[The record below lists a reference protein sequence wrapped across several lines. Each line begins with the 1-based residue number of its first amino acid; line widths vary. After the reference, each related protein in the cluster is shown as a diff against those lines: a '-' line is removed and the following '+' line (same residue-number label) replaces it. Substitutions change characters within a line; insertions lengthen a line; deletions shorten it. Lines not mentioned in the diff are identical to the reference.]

1 MSSLSPKQAA
11 TVATHVYSAINM
23 GESDKVFK
31 AAQSMGLGTLFDFKN
46 AQVSAGT
53 SGAVL
58 RKTTGF
64 TYGVEG
70 TGTRQGELLLA
81 FRGTDITQDW
91 LTDAN
96 CGVQQGPSAWMVHA
110 GFNETFKSFREDLD
124 RFMRGRKPTT
134 IHCVGHS
141 LGGALASLA
150 ADHISQSGVG
160 GVKLYTFGAPRVGV
174 AGFARNLTSKLG
186 VENIH
191 RVYHLADPVSM
202 IPIFPFVHAP
212 DDGPV
217 CQLPWGSSFAFDAHK
232 MENYLKS
239 IGDASWTGLRR
250 VQQTTLE
257 RDVQAWLK
265 NSNGSVL
272 MLSAT
277 SLMMISKAMQY
288 LIAKAVGVAAGT
300 VVTAGMTVL
309 DQIAGL
315 LISGANACKAIGD
328 SLSSLIVQIFR
339 FLGRPLPS
347 AANLTVAFL
356 RWVLELLSTTVI
368 NLARRAIDVG
378 MRL

>member
-11 TVATHVYSAINM
+11 SVAFHVYYAKDMGSGEVLQDRASA
-23 GESDKVFK
+23 E
-31 AAQSMGLGTLFDFKN
+31 GLGGLFDFKS
-46 AQVSAGT
+46 AQQSAGT
-53 SGAVL
+53 SGAII
-58 RKTTGF
+58 RKSTGF
-64 TYGVEG
+64 TYGAEG
-70 TGTRQGELLLA
+70 LGTRQGEVLLA

-96 CGVQQGPSAWMVHA
+96 CGLQQGPSAWPVHA
-110 GFNETFKSFREDLD
+110 GFNETFKSFRDDLD

-150 ADHISQSGVG
+150 ADHLSQAGVG

-202 IPIFPFVHAP
+202 IPIFPFAHAP

-232 MENYLKS
+232 MGNYRTS
-239 IGDASWTGLRR
+239 IGDASWSGLRR

-265 NSNGSVL
+265 NANGSVL

-315 LISGANACKAIGD
+315 LITGANACKAIGD

>member
-11 TVATHVYSAINM
+11 AIATHVYTARDMVAPDVLQLSAD
-23 GESDKVFK
+23 G
-31 AAQSMGLGTLFDFKN
+31 MGLNGVFDFKT
-46 AQVSAGT
+46 AQLATGT
-53 SGAVL
+53 SGAIA

-64 TYGVEG
+64 TYGAEG
-70 TGTRQGELLLA
+70 MGTRQGEVVLA
-81 FRGTDITQDW
+81 FRGTDILQDW
-91 LTDAN
+91 LTDGN
-96 CGVQQGPSAWMVHA
+96 CGVQQGPSAWLVHA

-124 RFMRGRKPTT
+124 RYMRGRKPSI

-141 LGGALASLA
+141 LGGALATLA
-150 ADHISQSGVG
+150 ADHLSQAGVG
-160 GVKLYTFGAPRVGV
+160 GVKLYTFGSPRVGV

-202 IPIFPFVHAP
+202 VPIFPFAHAP

-217 CQLPWGSSFAFDAHK
+217 CQLPWGSSFSFDAHK
-232 MENYLKS
+232 MANYRQS

-250 VQQTTLE
+250 VQQTSLE

-265 NSNGSVL
+265 NANGSVL

-277 SLMMISKAMQY
+277 SLQMISKAMQY
-288 LIAKAVGVAAGT
+288 LLGKALGVAAGT

-315 LISGANACKAIGD
+315 LVSGANACKALGD
-328 SLSSLIVQIFR
+328 SLNSLIVQIFR

>member
-1 MSSLSPKQAA
+1 
-11 TVATHVYSAINM
+11 M

-53 SGAVL
+53 SGALL

-315 LISGANACKAIGD
+315 LVSGANACKAIGD